1 MVYKFDVNIEL
12 YKHFLGKKL
21 NGKNDPP
28 RLCFV
33 TPKTEL
39 YQ

>member
-21 NGKNDPP
+21 NGKNIPA
-28 RLCFV
+28 LVFQHQN
-33 TPKTEL
+33 EL